1 MKEIL
6 PVYIEDRELPV
17 DPYKVNDKR
26 VNSYGYI
33 NVLYFFS
40 IISVSPNIAG
50 YNLIAAEKASAI

>member
-6 PVYIEDRELPV
+6 PVYIENRELPI
-17 DPYKVNDKR
+17 DQYKENDRK

-40 IISVSPNIAG
+40 IIITIISVVTVIIIR
-50 YNLIAAEKASAI
+50 YR

>member
-40 IISVSPNIAG
+40 IIITIISVVTVIIIR
-50 YNLIAAEKASAI
+50 YR